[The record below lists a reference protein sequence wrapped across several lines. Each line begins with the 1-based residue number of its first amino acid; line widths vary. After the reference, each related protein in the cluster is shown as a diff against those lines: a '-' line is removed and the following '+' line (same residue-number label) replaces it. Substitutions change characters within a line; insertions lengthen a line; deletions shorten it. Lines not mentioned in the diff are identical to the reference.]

1 MTGKQYSLHWLGFS
15 CMTLAVLAASPPAG
29 AQSSSQLPPVVVEQA
44 KPRATPVRPQ
54 RSQAARTA
62 ASRRAAARN
71 PAAPAAAPVPSAT
84 AFESGTG
91 PVQGYLA
98 GQSTTGLKTDTPL
111 REIAQSVSVVTA
123 DRMTDQ
129 GVTNVQEAIRYV
141 PGVFADAYGTDSR
154 GDYPRIRGQDPNIF
168 LDGTRVVDTWR
179 TSEWRQEPYM
189 LERVEVFRGPSV
201 LYGDTSVAGLINLIS
216 KRPRADGFNEVGVLF
231 DNFGRKQIQ
240 LDTTG
245 KLTRDGEWLYRF
257 VGVFR
262 DGHMQTDFVPDD
274 RILLA
279 PSLTWR
285 PTQNTSWTVQGFYQ
299 KDKSSSATAFL
310 PHEGM
315 LYPGPNGLI
324 AITRFAGYPGF
335 DEYRTET
342 VAVGSIFEHHFN
354 DAVKFTQNLRYAHNN
369 GVYRSGYANS
379 FSADPFLDP
388 ERRTVSRILYNTEMK
403 RDTLT
408 MDNNLQFKFYTGPI
422 HHKVLAGV
430 DFREIHERSRTGGAE
445 DPTPFDLYAP
455 VYTTT
460 VAPEL
465 FDNPRLRQNQL
476 GLYAQ
481 DQIRLGPWL
490 ATLGIRQDFVG
501 SYAVGSPDED
511 TRATTGRASL
521 MYETPFGFN
530 PYVTY
535 ATSFN
540 PVFGANVCFGPCK
553 AQRGEIYE
561 VGFKYNP
568 FPSTSINGAIFD
580 TVERNRLASGNDPL
594 NPFLSV
600 QTGQVRIRGAELEV
614 ITKVTPDLNLI
625 AAYSYIDARVEA
637 GDNVGNRVETVPDHQ
652 ASLWG
657 TYRLSALGLREVT
670 LGSGVRY
677 VGASWDGADILR
689 TPDYTLFDAMIR
701 YETGPWRLQ
710 VNATNLAD
718 KRHMAT
724 CLARGDC
731 FPGMGRTVLGSATYR
746 F

>member
-1 MTGKQYSLHWLGFS
+1 MAISQTSQRLFGASI
-15 CMTLAVLAASPPAG
+15 AVLMTFAIEAPAQ
-29 AQSSSQLPPVVVEQA
+29 AQSQLPPVVVEQA
-44 KPRATPVRPQ
+44 KPRATPARPQ
-54 RSQAARTA
+54 RSQATRSA
-62 ASRRAAARN
+62 ASRRTAARGSTA
-71 PAAPAAAPVPSAT
+71 PAATAAPAAA

-98 GQSTTGLKTDTPL
+98 GQSTTGMKTDTPL
-111 REIAQSVSVVTA
+111 RETAQSISVVTA

-141 PGVFADAYGTDSR
+141 PGVLADPYGMDSR
-154 GDYPRIRGQDPNIF
+154 GDYPRVRGQDPNIF
-168 LDGTRVVDTWR
+168 LDGTRVVNTFKFG
-179 TSEWRQEPYM
+179 EWRQDPYM

-216 KRPRADGFNEVGVLF
+216 KRPRAEGFNEIGVQF

-245 KLTRDGEWLYRF
+245 KLTKDGDWLYRF

-262 DGHMQTDFVPDD
+262 DGHLQTDFTPDD

-285 PTQNTSWTVQGFYQ
+285 PTTNTNWTIQGFYQ
-299 KDKSSSATAFL
+299 KDKSSTGTGFM

-324 AITRFAGYPGF
+324 PITRFTGYPGY
-335 DEYRTET
+335 DLYQVET
-342 VAVGSIFEHHFN
+342 SGIGSIFEHSFN
-354 DAVKFTQNLRYAHNN
+354 DAVKFTQNLRYTHIESI
-369 GVYRSGYANS
+369 YRTGYSDS
-379 FSADPFLDP
+379 FSNPANPYLDP
-388 ERRTVSRILYNTEMK
+388 DRRTVARFLDNQETT
-403 RDTLT
+403 RDQIT
-408 MDNNLQFKFYTGPI
+408 MDNNLQFKFLTGPVS
-422 HHKVLAGV
+422 HKVLVGA
-430 DFREIHERSRTGGAE
+430 DYREINERSRTGSAF

-460 VAPEL
+460 IAPEL
-465 FDNPRLRQNQL
+465 FDDPRVRQNQL

-481 DQIRLGPWL
+481 DQLRAGPWL

-501 SYAVGSPDED
+501 NRVVGSPDED

-540 PVFGANVCFGPCK
+540 PVFGANVCAGICK

-568 FPSTSINGAIFD
+568 FPGTAINGAIFD
-580 TVERNRLASGNDPL
+580 TVEKNRLASDPT
-594 NPFLSV
+594 NPLLSI

-625 AAYSYIDARVEA
+625 GAYTYLDAKVES
-637 GDNVGNRVETVPDHQ
+637 GDNAGKHVEIVPEQQ

-670 LGSGVRY
+670 IGSGVRY
-677 VGASWDGADILR
+677 VGASWDGTDTLQ
-689 TPDYTLFDAMIR
+689 TPDYTLFDAMIK

-710 VNATNLAD
+710 INASNLAD
-718 KRHMAT
+718 KRHMTT

>member
-1 MTGKQYSLHWLGFS
+1 VAISQTSQRLFGASI
-15 CMTLAVLAASPPAG
+15 AVLMTFAIEAPAQ
-29 AQSSSQLPPVVVEQA
+29 AQSQLPPVVVEQA
-44 KPRATPVRPQ
+44 KPRATPARPQ
-54 RSQAARTA
+54 RSQAARS
-62 ASRRAAARN
+62 ASRRTAARG
-71 PAAPAAAPVPSAT
+71 PTAPAATAAPAAA

-98 GQSTTGLKTDTPL
+98 GQSTTGMKTDTPL
-111 REIAQSVSVVTA
+111 RETAQSISVVTA

-129 GVTNVQEAIRYV
+129 GVTNIQEALRYV
-141 PGVFADAYGTDSR
+141 PGVFADAYGMDSR

-168 LDGTRVVDTWR
+168 LDGTRVVNSYKF
-179 TSEWRQEPYM
+179 SEWRQDPYM

-216 KRPRADGFNEVGVLF
+216 KRPRADGFNEIGVQF

-245 KLTRDGEWLYRF
+245 KLTKDGEWLYRF

-262 DGHMQTDFVPDD
+262 DGHLQTDFTPDD

-285 PTQNTSWTVQGFYQ
+285 PTTNTNWTVQGFYQ
-299 KDKSSSATAFL
+299 KDKTSTATGFL

-324 AITRFAGYPGF
+324 PITRFTGYPGY
-335 DEYRTET
+335 DLYQTET
-342 VAVGSIFEHHFN
+342 AAIGSIFEHHFN
-354 DAVKFTQNLRYAHNN
+354 DAVKFTQNLRYAHIE
-369 GVYRSGYANS
+369 GIYRSGYSNS

-388 ERRTVSRILYNTEMK
+388 ERRTVARVVSNNETT
-403 RDTLT
+403 RDMLT
-408 MDNNLQFKFYTGPI
+408 MDNNLQFKFFTGPVS
-422 HHKVLAGV
+422 HKVLVGT
-430 DFREIHERSRTGGAE
+430 DYRELHERSRSGQF
-445 DPTPFDLYAP
+445 DDLTPFDLYAP

-460 VAPEL
+460 VAPTL
-465 FDNPRLRQNQL
+465 LDDPRVRQNQL

-481 DQIRLGPWL
+481 DQLRYGPWL
-490 ATLGIRQDFVG
+490 ATLAIRQDFVG
-501 SYAVGSPDED
+501 NYVIGSPDED

-540 PVFGANVCFGPCK
+540 PVFGANVCADICK
-553 AQRGEIYE
+553 AQQGEIYE

-568 FPSTSINGAIFD
+568 FPGTAINGAIFD
-580 TVERNRLASGNDPL
+580 TVEKNRLASDPT
-594 NPFLSV
+594 NPLISI
-600 QTGQVRIRGAELEV
+600 QTGQVRIRGVELEV

-625 AAYSYIDARVEA
+625 GAYTYLDAKVES
-637 GDNVGNRVETVPDHQ
+637 GDNAGKHIETVPEQQ

-657 TYRLSALGLREVT
+657 TYRLSAFGLREVT
-670 LGSGVRY
+670 IGSGVRY
-677 VGASWDGADILR
+677 IGVSWDGTDTLQ
-689 TPDYTLFDAMIR
+689 TPDYTLFDAMIK

-710 VNATNLAD
+710 INATNLAD